1 MKKKTLEKFS
11 VSAIADQIGA
21 VGVDPSRSVLAF
33 ALGSVLDV
41 SGKVQKVV
49 KRAGLCRLVIES
61 DNAPGFVIFAD
72 CTSDAKTVRDSKI
85 RKGSLAL
92 VRGRLCSFG
101 GRAVCLSDC
110 RLQGK
115 SKEKL

>member
-11 VSAIADQIGA
+11 ASAIADQIGA
-21 VGVDPSRSVLAF
+21 VGVESARSVLAF

-49 KRAGLCRLVIES
+49 KRDGFCKLVIES

-72 CTSDAKTVRDSKI
+72 CRSDAKTVRDSKI
-85 RKGSLAL
+85 RKGSSVA
-92 VRGRLCSFG
+92 VRGKFETFG

-110 RLQGK
+110 RLIGK
-115 SKEKL
+115 K